1 MGGSGLCLPFGALV
15 ICKQI
20 SVSAVNKP
28 AAPVTITRGLIPSAT
43 GLALYGPEGV
53 GKTSLTA
60 GFPAPVFLDTEGGS
74 AHLDVARF
82 PRPRAWAELLA
93 AISHLLAADHG
104 FQTLVIDSI
113 DWAEKLLIKE
123 VCRKANK
130 ESLEDF
136 GYGKGNFYLPEE
148 FARFLALLE
157 KLRDRGIHVVLV
169 GHSMIRKF
177 EGPDAVGAYDRFELK
192 LSKQVA
198 ALVKEW
204 VDALLF
210 VDFVTKV
217 TEKDGKQRAVGGRE
231 RVIHT
236 THTAAWDAKNRYGLD
251 DKVPCAATSLAPLF
265 ARTAIPTAPV
275 PAPVSAQAAPASPS
289 SRSSSPAATTP
300 AAPLLLITREQAEKI
315 DLYWVTLNKTHED
328 RAKAFAWIG
337 CDSID
342 LHWNELTADQAD
354 KLISK
359 LQDQMMQRG
368 SAEMA
373 SAPERSAGV
382 SGAGAHRVGGDT
394 NNKIAEASTSTAAKA
409 AARQTGGAR

>member
-1 MGGSGLCLPFGALV
+1 M
-15 ICKQI
+15 
-20 SVSAVNKP
+20 SVSAVSKP
-28 AAPVTITRGLIPSAT
+28 AAHVTITRGLIPSAT
-43 GLALYGPEGV
+43 RLALYGPEGV

-93 AISHLLAADHG
+93 AINHLLAADHG

-113 DWAEKLLIKE
+113 DWAEKLLIDE

-136 GYGKGNFYLPEE
+136 GYGKGNVYLAEE

-177 EGPDAVGAYDRFELK
+177 EAPDAAGAYDRFELK

-198 ALVKEW
+198 ALTKEW

-210 VDFVTKV
+210 VNFVTKV

-236 THTAAWDAKNRYGLD
+236 THTAAWDAKNRYDLD
-251 DKVPCAATSLAPLF
+251 DKLPCVAASLAPVF
-265 ARTAIPTAPV
+265 ARTAIPAAPV
-275 PAPVSAQAAPASPS
+275 PAPAAPSASASPKVQ
-289 SRSSSPAATTP
+289 SSPTAV
-300 AAPLLLITREQAEKI
+300 APSPVLLITCEQVEKLT
-315 DLYWVTLNKTHED
+315 LYWATLKKTPED
-328 RAKAFAWIG
+328 RAKAFAWVG

-354 KLISK
+354 RLIGK

-382 SGAGAHRVGGDT
+382 SGAGAHQVGGDT
-394 NNKIAEASTSTAAKA
+394 NNKIAEASTSKAAKA
-409 AARQTGGAR
+409 GSRSNGGAR

>member
-1 MGGSGLCLPFGALV
+1 MGGSGLCLPSGALA
-15 ICKQI
+15 ICQNM
-20 SVSAVNKP
+20 SVSAVSKP

-43 GLALYGPEGV
+43 RLALYGPEGV

-93 AISHLLAADHG
+93 AINHLLAADHG

-113 DWAEKLLIKE
+113 DWAEKLLIEE

-136 GYGKGNFYLPEE
+136 GYGKGNVYLAEE

-177 EGPDAVGAYDRFELK
+177 EAPDAVGAYDRFELK

-210 VDFVTKV
+210 VNFVTKV

-251 DKVPCAATSLAPLF
+251 DKVTCAPTSLAPLF
-265 ARTAIPTAPV
+265 ARTAAPV
-275 PAPVSAQAAPASPS
+275 PAPAAPSASASPKVQ
-289 SRSSSPAATTP
+289 SSPTAV
-300 AAPLLLITREQAEKI
+300 APSPVLLITCEQVEKLT
-315 DLYWVTLNKTHED
+315 LYWATLKKTPED
-328 RAKAFAWIG
+328 RAKAFAWVG

-359 LQDQMMQRG
+359 LQDQM
-368 SAEMA
+368 
-373 SAPERSAGV
+373 
-382 SGAGAHRVGGDT
+382 
-394 NNKIAEASTSTAAKA
+394 NKIAEASTSTAAKA
-409 AARQTGGAR
+409 GSRSNGGAR

>member
-1 MGGSGLCLPFGALV
+1 M
-15 ICKQI
+15 
-20 SVSAVNKP
+20 SVSAVSKP

-43 GLALYGPEGV
+43 RLALYGPEGV

-93 AISHLLAADHG
+93 AINHLLSSDHG

-113 DWAEKLLIKE
+113 DWAEKLLIEE

-136 GYGKGNFYLPEE
+136 GYGKGNVYLAEE
-148 FARFLALLE
+148 FARFLAPLE

-177 EGPDAVGAYDRFELK
+177 EAPDAVGAYDRFELK

-210 VDFVTKV
+210 VNFVTKV

-265 ARTAIPTAPV
+265 ARTAIHAVPV
-275 PAPVSAQAAPASPS
+275 PAPAATISKMETV
-289 SRSSSPAATTP
+289 AATTP
-300 AAPLLLITREQAEKI
+300 HPGPVLLITREQVDKLT
-315 DLYWVTLNKTHED
+315 LYWTTLKKTPED

-342 LHWNELTADQAD
+342 LHWNELTADQAG

-359 LQDQMMQRG
+359 LQDQM
-368 SAEMA
+368 
-373 SAPERSAGV
+373 
-382 SGAGAHRVGGDT
+382 
-394 NNKIAEASTSTAAKA
+394 NKIAEASTSTAAKA
-409 AARQTGGAR
+409 GSRSNGGAR

>member
-1 MGGSGLCLPFGALV
+1 M
-15 ICKQI
+15 
-20 SVSAVNKP
+20 SVSAVSKP

-43 GLALYGPEGV
+43 RLALYGPEGV

-60 GFPAPVFLDTEGGS
+60 GFPSPVFLDTEGGS

-93 AISHLLAADHG
+93 AINHLLAADHG

-113 DWAEKLLIKE
+113 DWAEKLLIEE

-136 GYGKGNFYLPEE
+136 GYGKGNVYLAEE
-148 FARFLALLE
+148 FARFLTPLE

-177 EGPDAVGAYDRFELK
+177 EAPDAVGAYDRFELK

-210 VDFVTKV
+210 VNFVTKV

-251 DKVPCAATSLAPLF
+251 DKVPCVVASLVPLF
-265 ARTAIPTAPV
+265 IRAAIPAAPATAPAPAPV
-275 PAPVSAQAAPASPS
+275 PAPAAPSSHKSPS
-289 SRSSSPAATTP
+289 SQPSHS
-300 AAPLLLITREQAEKI
+300 APVLLITCEQVEKLT
-315 DLYWVTLNKTHED
+315 LYWATLKKTPED

-342 LHWNELTADQAD
+342 LHWNELTAEQAD
-354 KLISK
+354 RLIGK
-359 LQDQMMQRG
+359 LQDQMNR
-368 SAEMA
+368 
-373 SAPERSAGV
+373 
-382 SGAGAHRVGGDT
+382 
-394 NNKIAEASTSTAAKA
+394 IAEGSTSTAAKA
-409 AARQTGGAR
+409 GSRQNGGAR

>member
-1 MGGSGLCLPFGALV
+1 M
-15 ICKQI
+15 
-20 SVSAVNKP
+20 SVSAVSKP

-43 GLALYGPEGV
+43 RLALYGPEGV

-93 AISHLLAADHG
+93 ATNHLVAADHG

-113 DWAEKLLIKE
+113 DWAEKLLIEE

-136 GYGKGNFYLPEE
+136 GYGKGNVYLAEE
-148 FARFLALLE
+148 FARFLVLLE

-177 EGPDAVGAYDRFELK
+177 EAPDAVGAYDRFELK

-210 VDFVTKV
+210 VNFVTKV

-236 THTAAWDAKNRYGLD
+236 THTAAWDA
-251 DKVPCAATSLAPLF
+251 
-265 ARTAIPTAPV
+265 
-275 PAPVSAQAAPASPS
+275 
-289 SRSSSPAATTP
+289 
-300 AAPLLLITREQAEKI
+300 
-315 DLYWVTLNKTHED
+315 
-328 RAKAFAWIG
+328 RAFQI
-337 CDSID
+337 
-342 LHWNELTADQAD
+342 
-354 KLISK
+354 KL
-359 LQDQMMQRG
+359 
-368 SAEMA
+368 
-373 SAPERSAGV
+373 
-382 SGAGAHRVGGDT
+382 
-394 NNKIAEASTSTAAKA
+394 
-409 AARQTGGAR
+409 

>member
-1 MGGSGLCLPFGALV
+1 MGGSGLCLPSGALA
-15 ICKQI
+15 ICQNM
-20 SVSAVNKP
+20 SVSAVSKP

-43 GLALYGPEGV
+43 RLALYGPEGV

-93 AISHLLAADHG
+93 AINHLLSSDHG

-113 DWAEKLLIKE
+113 DWAEKLLIEE

-136 GYGKGNFYLPEE
+136 GYGKGNVYLAEE
-148 FARFLALLE
+148 FARFLAPLE

-177 EGPDAVGAYDRFELK
+177 EAPDAVGAYDRFELK

-210 VDFVTKV
+210 VNFVTKV

-265 ARTAIPTAPV
+265 ARTAIHAVPV
-275 PAPVSAQAAPASPS
+275 PAPAATISKMETV
-289 SRSSSPAATTP
+289 AATTP
-300 AAPLLLITREQAEKI
+300 HPGPVLLITREQVDKLT
-315 DLYWVTLNKTHED
+315 LYWTTLKKTPED

-342 LHWNELTADQAD
+342 LHWNELTADQAG

-359 LQDQMMQRG
+359 LQDQM
-368 SAEMA
+368 
-373 SAPERSAGV
+373 
-382 SGAGAHRVGGDT
+382 
-394 NNKIAEASTSTAAKA
+394 NKIAEASTSTAAKA
-409 AARQTGGAR
+409 GSRSNGGAR

>member
-15 ICKQI
+15 ICKQM
-20 SVSAVNKP
+20 SVSAVSKP

-43 GLALYGPEGV
+43 RLALYGPEGV

-93 AISHLLAADHG
+93 AINHLLAADHG

-113 DWAEKLLIKE
+113 DWAEKLLIEE

-136 GYGKGNFYLPEE
+136 GYGKGNVYLAEE
-148 FARFLALLE
+148 FARFLTPLE

-177 EGPDAVGAYDRFELK
+177 EAPDAVGAYDRFELK

-210 VDFVTKV
+210 VNFVTKV

-236 THTAAWDAKNRYGLD
+236 THTAAWDAKNRYCLD

-275 PAPVSAQAAPASPS
+275 PAPAATISKMETV
-289 SRSSSPAATTP
+289 AATTP
-300 AAPLLLITREQAEKI
+300 HPGPVLLITREQVDKLT
-315 DLYWVTLNKTHED
+315 LYWTTLKKTPED

-342 LHWNELTADQAD
+342 LHWNELTAEQAD
-354 KLISK
+354 RLIGK
-359 LQDQMMQRG
+359 LQDQM
-368 SAEMA
+368 
-373 SAPERSAGV
+373 
-382 SGAGAHRVGGDT
+382 
-394 NNKIAEASTSTAAKA
+394 NKIAEGSTSTAAKA
-409 AARQTGGAR
+409 ASRQNGVAR

>member
-1 MGGSGLCLPFGALV
+1 M
-15 ICKQI
+15 
-20 SVSAVNKP
+20 SVSAVSKP
-28 AAPVTITRGLIPSAT
+28 AAHVTITRGLIPSAT
-43 GLALYGPEGV
+43 RLALYGPEGV

-60 GFPAPVFLDTEGGS
+60 GFPASVFLETEGGS

-93 AISHLLAADHG
+93 AINHLLAADHG

-113 DWAEKLLIKE
+113 DWAEKLLIEE

-136 GYGKGNFYLPEE
+136 GYGKGNVYLAEE

-177 EGPDAVGAYDRFELK
+177 EAPDAVGAYDRFELK

-210 VDFVTKV
+210 VNFVTKV

-251 DKVPCAATSLAPLF
+251 DKVPCVVASLAPLF
-265 ARTAIPTAPV
+265 ARTAIPAAPV
-275 PAPVSAQAAPASPS
+275 PAPAATISKMETD
-289 SRSSSPAATTP
+289 AATTP
-300 AAPLLLITREQAEKI
+300 HPGPVLLITREQVDKL
-315 DLYWVTLNKTHED
+315 DLYWTTLKKTPED
-328 RAKAFAWIG
+328 RAKAFAWVG

-342 LHWNELTADQAD
+342 LHWNELTAEQAD
-354 KLISK
+354 KLIGK
-359 LQDQMMQRG
+359 LQDQMNKM
-368 SAEMA
+368 AE
-373 SAPERSAGV
+373 G
-382 SGAGAHRVGGDT
+382 
-394 NNKIAEASTSTAAKA
+394 STSTAAKA
-409 AARQTGGAR
+409 ASRQNGGAR

>member
-1 MGGSGLCLPFGALV
+1 M
-15 ICKQI
+15 
-20 SVSAVNKP
+20 SVSAVSKP

-43 GLALYGPEGV
+43 RLALYGPEGV

-93 AISHLLAADHG
+93 AINHLHAADHV

-113 DWAEKLLIKE
+113 DWAEKLLIEE

-136 GYGKGNFYLPEE
+136 GYGKGNVYLAEE

-177 EGPDAVGAYDRFELK
+177 EAPDAVGAYDRFELK

-210 VDFVTKV
+210 VNFVTKV

-265 ARTAIPTAPV
+265 ARTAIPAAPV
-275 PAPVSAQAAPASPS
+275 PAPAAPSAPASPKVQS
-289 SRSSSPAATTP
+289 SQTAVAPSPI
-300 AAPLLLITREQAEKI
+300 LLITREQVDKLT
-315 DLYWVTLNKTHED
+315 LYWTTLKKTPDD
-328 RAKAFAWIG
+328 RAKAFAWVG

-342 LHWNELTADQAD
+342 LHWNELTAEQAD
-354 KLISK
+354 KLIGK
-359 LQDQMMQRG
+359 LQDQMNKM
-368 SAEMA
+368 AE
-373 SAPERSAGV
+373 G
-382 SGAGAHRVGGDT
+382 
-394 NNKIAEASTSTAAKA
+394 STSTAAKA
-409 AARQTGGAR
+409 ASRQNGGAR